1 MKLLYYLP
9 MLLCLAYTARGEEI
23 EKDTAKIRNVELNEV
38 SCSRSSNSATSG
50 WNPCRHRP

>member
-9 MLLCLAYTARGEEI
+9 ILLCLAYTARGEEI

-38 SCSRSSNSATSG
+38 VVQSFSATSG